1 MVWLSLWETRF
12 HSLTYAE
19 MRLIYARSLYKFDM
33 ELAPEAQDW
42 ISSTT
47 TSPPPKKKKSSGTSL
62 ACRFALGMLLL
73 LLLSLVNDI
82 ARNLPRKIWLGRTK
96 QKIRDHCL

>member
-47 TSPPPKKKKSSGTSL
+47 TSPPPKKKKIVWDKPSL
-62 ACRFALGMLLL
+62 PICLGH
-73 LLLSLVNDI
+73 
-82 ARNLPRKIWLGRTK
+82 AAAATA
-96 QKIRDHCL
+96 